1 MKRTRFVVA
10 TIMLMASSVSLAYG
24 QDNQAPADA
33 RQQAALPAL
42 PRPLG
47 VPKPAEATDKPY
59 APQPILQGG
68 IVVTLFSPDSHYL
81 KADRVHE
88 AEQYSL
94 SRDVPGRINSI
105 VNIHNP
111 SIEVHTVDN
120 SLNTGAAI
128 ILAAGGGHNTLNVG
142 AKRPI
147 LSRTFTTTV

>member
-1 MKRTRFVVA
+1 MKRTTFVVA
-10 TIMLMASSVSLAYG
+10 TAILMASSISPLYG
-24 QDNQAPADA
+24 QNNQPPTDA
-33 RQQAALPAL
+33 RRQAEL
-42 PRPLG
+42 PRPPGPLG
-47 VPKPAEATDKPY
+47 VPKPAEATEKPY

-68 IVVTLFSPDSHYL
+68 IVVTLFPPDSHYL

-120 SLNTGAAI
+120 SLNTGAAV
-128 ILAAGGGHNTLNVG
+128 ILAAGGGHNTL
-142 AKRPI
+142 
-147 LSRTFTTTV
+147 